1 MAELMNQAGLPA
13 PENET
18 AAGEEDAY
26 LLKSC
31 GLAKYARKVENI
43 CCFIA
48 SMVENSCVEHCY
60 QVVGEKKID
69 IMTDGIRVTSAENL
83 LGALI

>member
-1 MAELMNQAGLPA
+1 LNYFRSRLSIP
-13 PENET
+13 
-18 AAGEEDAY
+18 Y
-26 LLKSC
+26 
-31 GLAKYARKVENI
+31 
-43 CCFIA
+43 
-48 SMVENSCVEHCY
+48 CY

>member
-1 MAELMNQAGLPA
+1 VRYRN
-13 PENET
+13 
-18 AAGEEDAY
+18 
-26 LLKSC
+26 
-31 GLAKYARKVENI
+31 
-43 CCFIA
+43 
-48 SMVENSCVEHCY
+48 CY